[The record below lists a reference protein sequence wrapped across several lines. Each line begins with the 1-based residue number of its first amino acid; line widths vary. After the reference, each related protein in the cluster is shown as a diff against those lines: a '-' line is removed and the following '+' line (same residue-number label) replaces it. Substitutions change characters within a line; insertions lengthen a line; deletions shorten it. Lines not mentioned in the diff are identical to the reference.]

1 MYLIFSLA
9 SIYTIKQLEYWK
21 NSVFSGS
28 LPTDTIIPKNLYEA
42 GMEDSED
49 LDDNDRKQMTKLKK
63 AAAAIEQA
71 QQAKLKRGKNK
82 R

>member
-1 MYLIFSLA
+1 M
-9 SIYTIKQLEYWK
+9 
-21 NSVFSGS
+21 FSGS